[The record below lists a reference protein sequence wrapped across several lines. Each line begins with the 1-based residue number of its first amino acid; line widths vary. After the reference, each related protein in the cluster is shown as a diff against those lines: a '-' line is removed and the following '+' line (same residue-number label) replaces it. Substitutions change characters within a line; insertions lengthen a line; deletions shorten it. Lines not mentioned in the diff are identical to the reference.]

1 MKDIVITGGGSG
13 LADAI
18 LESLESIDADYRLRL
33 VDSMEHA
40 GEARRWRGRTVVI
53 QSDSEVDFSGA
64 TLVLDLNHSYVG
76 DAQVF
81 RPGLSSASLLRRM
94 LSFLEPNAIGA
105 LYGVVREPVAEI
117 TGGVEAL
124 ASQVTQLFNGRDPE
138 PQPFGGTLAF
148 NCRTLDDSG
157 LIESLQMIPAL
168 NGAAIS
174 IERYQSDAFYTIH
187 ASLWMKLSTKIDF
200 DAVLSIGNTNYEQ
213 GLSIAPNTGRVDGDA
228 EMKVYVRKVSEEWV
242 NLMVSADLEKTIWA
256 QEAKS
261 IVLNELGIS
270 E

>member
-53 QSDSEVDFSGA
+53 QSDAEVDFSDA
-64 TLVLDLNHSYVG
+64 TLVLDLSHSYVG

-81 RPGLSSASLLRRM
+81 RPSLSSVSLL
-94 LSFLEPNAIGA
+94 
-105 LYGVVREPVAEI
+105 
-117 TGGVEAL
+117 
-124 ASQVTQLFNGRDPE
+124 NGRDPE

-157 LIESLQMIPAL
+157 LIESLQTIPAL

-187 ASLWMKLSTKIDF
+187 ASLWMKLSTKTGF
-200 DAVLSIGNTNYEQ
+200 DSVLSLGNANYEE
-213 GLSIAPNTGRVDGDA
+213 GLSIAPNTGRVDGAA
-228 EMKVYVRKVSEEWV
+228 EMKIYVRKVSEDWI